1 MTCDVVIA
9 DATTDQGVLRAY
21 YYAALACSHL
31 RDGILAHVPN
41 SPTPRPNSQR
51 HRTFLGRPEQEH
63 CALLASTRGQCLFG
77 VSSCSPT
84 LYRACVAVDVA
95 PRPLGVGSASCR
107 ARSVQLMRIT
117 SCMQG
122 VGWGGNTLM
131 FQRLRPSGRSWPA
144 TFAVRLIDSSTILPD
159 RMRLCIVPVV
169 SSVEGIVQQPYM
181 RLW

>member
-1 MTCDVVIA
+1 MLQRTRVCCAPTITPHWHARISETVSLPMYQ
-9 DATTDQGVLRAY
+9 THR
-21 YYAALACSHL
+21 L
-31 RDGILAHVPN
+31 RDQTLSVTVHSLV
-41 SPTPRPNSQR
+41 
-51 HRTFLGRPEQEH
+51 RPEQEH

-95 PRPLGVGSASCR
+95 QRPLGVGSASCR